1 MNNANYERA
10 VEMKVS
16 DNLTSNETSASY
28 ERNVNCEID
37 VNCGSGVGPACLI
50 ATSRLISVST

>member
-28 ERNVNCEID
+28 ERNVNCETD
-37 VNCGSGVGPACLI
+37 VNCASDAAQAYLI
-50 ATSRLISVST
+50 MRLWLISVST